1 MIEDPLTA
9 QLLFRLGPVPITR
22 PVATTWAIMALLVG
36 GAWLGTRRLSF
47 SPGWFQAMLELLVE
61 TVENQISDTM
71 HANPRPYLA
80 LIATLFVYL
89 VFANLSGILPG
100 VQPPT
105 AHLETAGALAG
116 IVFFAVHFY
125 GIRSRGL
132 LGYLKS
138 YTKPTVIM
146 LPLNIF
152 SEITRTFSLM
162 VRLFGNILS
171 GEFVIA
177 TIVALAGLLVPIPL
191 MALEILIG
199 VIQAYIFTVLAIVF
213 IGAGTGAVEK

>member
-1 MIEDPLTA
+1 MIKEPLTA
-9 QLLFRLGPVPITR
+9 QLLFHIGPVPITQ
-22 PVATTWAIMALLVG
+22 PVATTWVIMAVLSAG
-36 GAWLGTRRLSF
+36 SWLATRRLRP
-47 SPGWFQAMLELLVE
+47 SPGRIQVVLELVVE
-61 TVENQISDTM
+61 TIETQISDTL
-71 HANPRPYLA
+71 HASAKPYLA
-80 LIATLFVYL
+80 LIATLFIYL
-89 VFANLSGILPG
+89 VFANLSSVLPG

-116 IVFFAVHFY
+116 VVFFAVHFY

-132 LGYLKS
+132 SGYLKS
-138 YTKPTVIM
+138 YTRPTVIM

-191 MALEILIG
+191 MALEILLG
-199 VIQAYIFTVLAIVF
+199 LIQAYIFTILATVF
-213 IGAGTGAVEK
+213 IGAGTGAIEK